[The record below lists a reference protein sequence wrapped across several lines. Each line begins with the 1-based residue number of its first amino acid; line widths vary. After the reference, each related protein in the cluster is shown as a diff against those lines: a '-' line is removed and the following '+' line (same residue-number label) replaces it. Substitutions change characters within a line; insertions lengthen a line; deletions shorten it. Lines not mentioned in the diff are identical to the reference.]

1 MSSLST
7 DLSRL
12 LTRLVYLLERERGYH
27 TFCHRTDGRTDGQ
40 ATGQMERG
48 TRLLAPWE
56 GRRMG
61 RRAVGE
67 MGGGTT
73 TAELSSLVH
82 VYFSRDY
89 KRS

>member
-1 MSSLST
+1 MSSLFEMN
-7 DLSRL
+7 LSRL
-12 LTRLVYLLERERGYH
+12 LTRLVYLLERERG
-27 TFCHRTDGRTDGQ
+27 HRTFATVRTKDGQ

-56 GRRMG
+56 GRRMEQG
-61 RRAVGE
+61 GE

-73 TAELSSLVH
+73 TAELSSLMR